1 MSMATLLDAPKPP
14 SPAKVEEFV
23 EKQLRA
29 ARRRVRVL
37 DFFMAGLSLAVGS
50 LLFFFAVQL
59 VDRYVETPRGT
70 GWAVLAGYAALA
82 SGFVYL
88 VLFRPSRRQI
98 NPYFA
103 ARQVE
108 QNVPNAKNSLVT
120 WVDFEQD
127 NQLPGS
133 IRSAIGHKAA
143 RDLKQVDLNRAIE
156 NRKVLWLGI
165 AAGVLAAANVVVGF
179 LPPTR
184 TELTIEEP
192 KNGDITVFNNQDVAF
207 RVHVTGRVPG
217 ANDADAVRLRMW
229 YNPDDP
235 ETYEDRP
242 LKQVEGERRK
252 FTLIVP
258 AKQVRFGF
266 RYKILAGN
274 TQTPEYTVTCK
285 IIPEFTGFEV
295 NYEYPAYLKRE
306 PQTTN
311 DPNLLAPYGSTATLV
326 VSTNRE
332 VKHGHIEIEGQA
344 RTLDGQ
350 LIEGRPDAIQFSV
363 PIEKEGFYRIWFTTP
378 EGDKNQDPARLRL
391 GVIDPKPVFRTFD
404 LDYEYPAY
412 LRFKPMSVKEVREPE
427 IEAPRGSKVVM
438 TAKTSRGVQDAK
450 IELNGQTIAGEKVP
464 DQPMWLRFKLP
475 ALDKDGTAKIT
486 FTPTTSEG
494 PSTARSISVRALID
508 QAPVVEIT
516 KPKED
521 EVQLPANGTLEL
533 EGLATDDHGVDKLTL
548 RMKVIGNEDRDL
560 KEKPYRRGMSFL
572 RKEDNSWPTRVEYKD
587 FVKLPD
593 LLMEK
598 NPNWRAGPGTKIEYW
613 LEAFDNCA
621 VPEPNRNES
630 KHKFL
635 TVTAPAAKPDE
646 QRKIDQQNMRD
657 EANQQRHEK
666 KQDQQNAN
674 EKRDVQQPPPKG
686 AEPDKNQGAPEPKKG
701 EPGAKGDMNPP
712 MEGMPPDK
720 GPEGDPDHDKQTDQV
735 KEAIK
740 KADQERKPGD
750 VKPDTRPD
758 PNAKLDPGEVR
769 PEPKKDAGGP
779 PPAEDRTPKTDP
791 NQPMMGEPGA
801 GASRPGNIDK
811 SKEDKSESKPDESKP
826 NMSPEKG
833 DTKPSFGGASSDAS
847 KDKPE
852 PKDAPMPGMPPKEQV
867 DKGTAHD
874 KPKTDSKEP
883 KSGDKAEPSATKPEK
898 DVASSDTKKPSGDPG
913 SAGDK
918 TPPNAGAEKPRERPD
933 AGGNKPEPKKDEVAD
948 AGGSRKGPMDMNDAG
963 GDKPSKPM
971 GPMDEQARGGSKG
984 GPREPGNENNEQG
997 DLDRELGELDREIN
1011 SKNPKLDDRK
1021 KSNIERAMRE
1031 KENREQIRKKL
1042 DDLEKQADDEN
1053 DRLKKKKAQDMRAAA
1068 EKAANDYDN
1077 EKPTQENVEKMANK
1091 LASNDPKDR
1100 KEGEQRANDWD
1111 KDPQTREQVKK
1122 EVDELKKKDRNAG
1135 EKAEDAMKKAET
1147 ARNQPGMGDQKLDE
1161 KQLKDIAKDLNGMD
1175 EKAKADAKDKLEKM
1189 MQDPKTAKEAKE
1201 KLEQMAKNATDL
1213 KEKENLQNAA
1223 KEAGKMSGD
1232 LAQKNPPMPKDGQV
1246 DPKAL
1251 EDAAK
1256 KLASG
1261 DPKVKQEAMD
1271 KLKEMAKDPKTAKEM
1286 QDKLKE
1292 MAQNAKSPEDKK
1304 AMEDAAKQ
1312 AEQMA
1317 KDMGKQETPKLN
1329 PDELKDLAQ
1338 KLAGDDPK
1346 AKEEAQKKMQEM
1358 MKDPKAKEEARK
1370 MLEEMAK
1377 NMKNTPED
1385 QKALEDAMKEMA
1397 KNQPPNTDSND
1408 LADLAKEF
1416 DKMDPKAKEEL
1427 KKKFEEEMKDPK
1439 KREELKKKAEEM
1451 AKNSTPEQKKQLNE
1465 MLKQLGGPDYIDD
1478 GKPDPA
1484 DPRNKLKAAELVLD
1498 KFKRDGIGEKLNWTD
1513 EQVAKWIKD
1522 QEAVINALRNQ
1533 VQKGD
1538 WGPDRTKRPAVGSG
1552 IVKPDLGAK
1561 DGNDGLRGG
1570 KYAPPSG
1577 YVDPYKKLLGGS
1589 AEPKK

>member
-1 MSMATLLDAPKPP
+1 
-14 SPAKVEEFV
+14 
-23 EKQLRA
+23 
-29 ARRRVRVL
+29 
-37 DFFMAGLSLAVGS
+37 MAGLTLAVASLAF
-50 LLFFFAVQL
+50 LFAVQL
-59 VDRYVETPRGT
+59 VDRYVETPRGS
-70 GWAVLAGYAALA
+70 GWGVLAGYVALA
-82 SGFVYL
+82 AGFLYL
-88 VLFRPSRRQI
+88 VLYRPSRRQI

-133 IRSAIGHKAA
+133 IRSAIGQKAA

-156 NRKVLWLGI
+156 NRKILWLGL
-165 AAGVLAAANVVVGF
+165 AAGVLSAANVVVGF

-207 RVHVTGRVPG
+207 RVHVAGRVPG

-242 LKQVEGERRK
+242 MKQVEGERRK
-252 FTLIVP
+252 FNLVVP

-306 PQTTN
+306 PETTN

-350 LIEGRPDAIQFSV
+350 LIEGRPEAIQFTV

-412 LRFKPMSVKEVREPE
+412 LRFKPMSAKDVREPE

-450 IELNGQTIAGEKVP
+450 IELNGQTIPGEKVP
-464 DQPMWLRFKLP
+464 DQPMWVRFKLP
-475 ALDKDGTAKIT
+475 AIDKDGTAKIT

-494 PSTARSISVRALID
+494 PSTARSIPIRALID
-508 QAPVVEIT
+508 QAPIVEIT

-533 EGLATDDHGVDKLTL
+533 EGLATDDHGVDRLTL

-560 KEKPYRRGMSFL
+560 TEKPYRGGMSFL

-593 LLMEK
+593 LRLEK
-598 NPNWRAGPGTKIEYW
+598 DPNWRVGPGTKIEYW
-613 LEAFDNCA
+613 LVAFDNCA

-630 KHKFL
+630 KHKFII
-635 TVTAPAAKPDE
+635 VTAPAAKPDE
-646 QRKIDQQNMRD
+646 QRKIDQQNKRD
-657 EANQQRHEK
+657 ERDQQQHEK

-674 EKRDVQQPPPKG
+674 EKRDVQQQPPKG
-686 AEPDKNQGAPEPKKG
+686 AEPDKNQGTPEPKKG
-701 EPGAKGDMNPP
+701 EPGDKGDMNPP
-712 MEGMPPDK
+712 KGDMPPDK
-720 GPEGDPDHDKQTDQV
+720 QPQHGDSNHEQQTNQV
-735 KEAIK
+735 QDAIK
-740 KADQERKPGD
+740 KAEQERKPGD
-750 VKPDTRPD
+750 VKPDTRPNPD
-758 PNAKLDPGEVR
+758 AKVDPGDSR
-769 PEPKKDAGGP
+769 PQPKAGPMDP
-779 PPAEDRTPKTDP
+779 PPAEDRKPKTDP
-791 NQPMMGEPGA
+791 NQPMMGESGA
-801 GASRPGNIDK
+801 GATKPGNVDK
-811 SKEDKSESKPDESKP
+811 SKEDKSDAKPADETKP
-826 NMSPEKG
+826 NMSQDKG
-833 DTKPSFGGASSDAS
+833 DTKPSYGGASNEAS

-852 PKDAPMPGMPPKEQV
+852 PKEAPMPGMPPKEQV
-867 DKGTAHD
+867 DKATVRD
-874 KPKTDSKEP
+874 KPKADPKEP
-883 KSGDKAEPSATKPEK
+883 KSGDKAEPGATKPEK
-898 DVASSDTKKPSGDPG
+898 DVASSETKKPSGEPG
-913 SAGDK
+913 PMGDK
-918 TPPNAGAEKPRERPD
+918 PPQDVASDKPRERPD
-933 AGGNKPEPKKDEVAD
+933 AGGTKPEKKNEEVAD

-984 GPREPGNENNEQG
+984 GPRDPMDQGNEQG
-997 DLDRELGELDREIN
+997 ELDRELGGELDREIN
-1011 SKNPKLDDRK
+1011 SKNPKIDDRK
-1021 KSNIERAMRE
+1021 KSDIERAMRD
-1031 KENREQIRKKL
+1031 KDKREQVRKKL
-1042 DDLEKQADDEN
+1042 DELEKQADDEN
-1053 DRLKKKKAQDMRAAA
+1053 DRLKKKKVEDMRAAA
-1068 EKAANDYDN
+1068 EKAAKDYDN
-1077 EKPTQENVEKMANK
+1077 EKPTQDNVEKMANK
-1091 LASNDPKDR
+1091 LASNDPNER
-1100 KEGEQRANDWD
+1100 KEGEQRAKDWD
-1111 KDPQTREQVKK
+1111 KDPQTREQMKK

-1135 EKAEDAMKKAET
+1135 DKAEEAMKKAEQ
-1147 ARNQPGMGDQKLDE
+1147 ARNQPGTGDQKLDE

-1175 EKAKADAKDKLEKM
+1175 EKARADAKDKLEKM

-1201 KLEQMAKNATDL
+1201 KLDQMAKNASDP

-1223 KEAGKMSGD
+1223 KEAGKMADD
-1232 LAQKNPPMPKDGQV
+1232 LAKKEPPMPKSGQV

-1261 DPKVKQEAMD
+1261 DQKEKQEAMD

-1292 MAQNAKSPEDKK
+1292 MAQNAKTPEDKK

-1329 PDELKDLAQ
+1329 PDDLKDLAK
-1338 KLAGDDPK
+1338 KLASNEPM

-1358 MKDPKAKEEARK
+1358 MKHPKAKEEARK

-1377 NMKNTPED
+1377 NTKNSPED
-1385 QKALEDAMKEMA
+1385 QKAIEDAMKEME
-1397 KNQPPNTDSND
+1397 KNQPPKMDPKD
-1408 LADLAKEF
+1408 LSDLAKEF
-1416 DKMDPKAKEEL
+1416 DNMDPKAKEEL
-1427 KKKFEEEMKDPK
+1427 KKKFDEEMKDPK

-1465 MLKQLGGPDYIDD
+1465 MLKQLGGPDYVDD

-1498 KFKRDGIGEKLNWTD
+1498 KFKKDRIGEKLDWTD
-1513 EQVAKWIKD
+1513 EQIAKWIKD
-1522 QEAVINALRNQ
+1522 QEAVIDALRNQ

-1538 WGPDRTKRPAVGSG
+1538 WGPDRTKRPVVGSG

-1561 DGNDGLRGG
+1561 DGNDGIKGTN
-1570 KYAPPSG
+1570 YAPPSG
-1577 YVDPYKKLLGGS
+1577 YIDPYKKLLGGS